1 MSLEGRSALIT
12 GASRNLGPAIASSLA
27 AAGARVAVNH
37 RHSPDDAADVVGSLP
52 GGVDAHLAVPADVA
66 VAGDVAAMVESVVA
80 RFGTIDI
87 LVNNAGPYGATPL
100 STADEAEWG
109 RVVDA
114 NLKGVWLC
122 TRAVAPHM
130 ERAGWGRVVNLS
142 AVSSS
147 VRNRGAYGLAKAALE
162 VLTEELAWE
171 MAPYA
176 TVNALAPGQIEDS
189 LEDLAAVAPDWAA
202 EVMDRTPRGRLVT
215 RAELAEVVVAICGDA
230 FASMTAT
237 TLRLDGG
244 LGLRTF

>member
-1 MSLEGRSALIT
+1 
-12 GASRNLGPAIASSLA
+12 
-27 AAGARVAVNH
+27 
-37 RHSPDDAADVVGSLP
+37 
-52 GGVDAHLAVPADVA
+52 VA
-66 VAGDVAAMVESVVA
+66 VAGNVTAMVEGVMD

-100 STADEAEWG
+100 ATADEDEWD

-130 ERAGWGRVVNLS
+130 ERTGWGRIVNLS
-142 AVSSS
+142 AVSAS

-171 MAPYA
+171 LAPYA
-176 TVNALAPGQIEDS
+176 TVNAIAPGQIEDS
-189 LEDLAAVAPDWAA
+189 LDELAVVAPDWAGA
-202 EVMDRTPRGRLVT
+202 VVDRTPRGRLVT
-215 RAELAEVVVAICGDA
+215 RQELAEVVVAICGDA
-230 FASMTAT
+230 FSSMTAT

-244 LGLRTF
+244 LGLNTF